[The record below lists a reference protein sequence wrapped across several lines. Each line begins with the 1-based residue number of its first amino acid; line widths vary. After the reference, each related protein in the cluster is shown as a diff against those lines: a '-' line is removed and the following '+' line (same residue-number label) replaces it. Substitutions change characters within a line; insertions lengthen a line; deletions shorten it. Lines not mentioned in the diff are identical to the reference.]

1 MRVAPALGRRT
12 SGIFPGAIVLAL
24 AVFVALAASQA
35 PAPLR
40 VLFVGNSLTAAN
52 DLPALVRRIA
62 AADGT
67 RINTKAVAVND
78 FGLEEHWKDGRALR
92 EIRAG
97 GWDVVVLQQGPS
109 ALPESRVI
117 LRDYAAKFAAV
128 IRETG
133 ARPALYMVWP
143 SLQRQGD
150 FARVIE
156 SYAVAAADINA
167 VLLPAGSA
175 WRAAWTHAPDA
186 PLYAPDRFHPSKDGS
201 WLAALVIYCG
211 LARRSPAAVTL
222 PKDFPE
228 SRRLFV
234 AAATDALDKA
244 VTTPHAS
251 SRGPS

>member
-1 MRVAPALGRRT
+1 MNRILAVTIA
-12 SGIFPGAIVLAL
+12 LAL
-24 AVFVALAASQA
+24 AVVAGRGASQA
-35 PAPLR
+35 SAPLR

-52 DLPALVRRIA
+52 DLPALVRQIG
-62 AADGT
+62 AADGL
-67 RINTKAVAVND
+67 RISTKTVAMND
-78 FGLEEHWKDGRALR
+78 VGLEEHWKDGRAVR

-109 ALPESRVI
+109 SLPESRVI

-128 IRETG
+128 IREAG

-143 SLQRQGD
+143 SLPRQGD
-150 FARVIE
+150 FPRVIE
-156 SYAVAAADINA
+156 SYALAAADVDA

-175 WRAAWTHAPDA
+175 WRAAWTQAPDA

-211 LARRSPAAVTL
+211 LVRRSPASVTL
-222 PKDFPE
+222 PKDFPAP
-228 SRRLFV
+228 RRLFV
-234 AAATDALDKA
+234 DAATSAMDTA
-244 VTTPHAS
+244 VTTPRAS